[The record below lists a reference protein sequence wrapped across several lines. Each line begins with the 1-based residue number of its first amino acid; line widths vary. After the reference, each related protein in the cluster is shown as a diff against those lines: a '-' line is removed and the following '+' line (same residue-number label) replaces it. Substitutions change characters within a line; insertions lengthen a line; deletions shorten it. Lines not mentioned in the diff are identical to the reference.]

1 MGAQNSVGFMRK
13 TALVIPCFNEA
24 ERLQGEKFVEA
35 LAKNQS
41 LNLIFVNDG
50 SSDGTGRKLADICE
64 NFPARSSVIELET
77 NSGKAEAVRRGVLK
91 AIEERFDYIGYLDA
105 DLATPFAEIEKI
117 EAELEEKN
125 ADLVLGSRVKLLGR
139 NIRRKLARHLVGR
152 VLATFISLALN
163 LPVYDTQCGAK
174 LFRNC
179 DIIFKVFKEPFLTG
193 WLFDVELIARFIIA
207 NKASGKMKESHFSII
222 EKPLDEW
229 VDVQGSK
236 VKFSHLPSIVKDMAT
251 LVYRYTPALYRKT

>member
-1 MGAQNSVGFMRK
+1 MGPQNSVGFMRK

-24 ERLQGEKFVEA
+24 GRLKGDKFVEA

-41 LNLIFVNDG
+41 LDLIFVNDG
-50 SSDGTGRKLADICE
+50 SSDDTGRKLAGICA
-64 NFPARSSVIELET
+64 NYPARSSVIELEA

-117 EAELEEKN
+117 EAELERKN
-125 ADLVLGSRVKLLGR
+125 AEMVLGSRVKLLGK
-139 NIRRKLARHLVGR
+139 NITRKLARHLVGR
-152 VLATFISLALN
+152 ALATFISLALN

-174 LFRNC
+174 LFRNSAV
-179 DIIFKVFKEPFLTG
+179 IFEVFKEPFLTG

-207 NKASGKMKESHFSII
+207 NQASGKTKDNHFSII

-236 VKFSHLPSIVKDMAT
+236 VKLSHLPSIAKDMAT
-251 LVYRYTPALYRKT
+251 IIYKYTPALYRKT